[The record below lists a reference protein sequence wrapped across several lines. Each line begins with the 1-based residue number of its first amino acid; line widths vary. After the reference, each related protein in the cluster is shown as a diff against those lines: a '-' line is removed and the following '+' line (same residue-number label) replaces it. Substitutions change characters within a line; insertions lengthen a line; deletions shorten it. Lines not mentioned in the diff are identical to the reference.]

1 MKVISLEERQALY
14 AKLPFEHFLHT
25 EYHTYIGGPPNCP
38 LEDTYTPVYIGPC
51 VLRDSKT
58 NEDLGYVHGIYDYL
72 LFLRRFIRTKVGRFE
87 DDVMSL
93 DEWKDTHEQAL
104 VNAQANHDRELARI
118 AALEGDKK
126 GEIPI

>member
-14 AKLPFEHFLHT
+14 TKLPFEHFLHT
-25 EYHTYIGGPPNCP
+25 EYHTYIGGPPDCS

-58 NEDLGYVHGIYDYL
+58 NEDLGYVYGIYDYRF
-72 LFLRRFIRTKVGRFE
+72 FLRRLIRTKAG
-87 DDVMSL
+87 DPSNDVMTL
-93 DEWKDTHEQAL
+93 DEWEDTHEQVL
-104 VNAQANHDRELARI
+104 VNAQAHYDRKLARI

-126 GEIPI
+126 GGIPI